1 MHDDTHVNPREGRK
15 VILKCKETFEGG
27 IRHRETIEYGE
38 LYMKSSYFQTHGGY
52 EYVDMCRLREDG
64 TLDHAIPV
72 PIDRLAD
79 CFDTVP
85 LFEWEVEKP
94 EPEPEPE
101 PVEPDPE
108 PVEPDPEEPEPGG
121 GEDGG
126 STAENENTTENM
138 QNG

>member
-1 MHDDTHVNPREGRK
+1 MHDDTHVDPREGRK

-27 IRHRETIEYGE
+27 IHHRETIEYGE
-38 LYMKSSYFQTHGGY
+38 LYMKSGYFHTHGGY

-64 TLDHAIPV
+64 TLGHAIPV

-94 EPEPEPE
+94 EPEPEP
-101 PVEPDPE
+101 VEPDPE
-108 PVEPDPEEPEPGG
+108 PVEPEPEEPDAGG

-126 STAENENTTENM
+126 SATENENSPENM

>member
-1 MHDDTHVNPREGRK
+1 

-64 TLDHAIPV
+64 TLDRAIPV
-72 PIDRLAD
+72 PIDRLSE

-101 PVEPDPE
+101 LEPVGPDPE

-121 GEDGG
+121 GEDSG